1 LPEGEAVDTR
11 DVIRRYLIEHS
22 AKPGI
27 STFDEERSLL
37 DQGVLDSFDL
47 VNLVTFLETEFGIT
61 VADDEID
68 AAVLS
73 AFGRLCAFVEDK
85 QGPTR

>member
-1 LPEGEAVDTR
+1 M
-11 DVIRRYLIEHS
+11 
-22 AKPGI
+22 
-27 STFDEERSLL
+27 
-37 DQGVLDSFDL
+37 LDSFDL

-73 AFGRLCAFVEDK
+73 AFDRLCAFVEGK
-85 QGPTR
+85 RGPTR